1 MNAWQWAQAY
11 PDDVDG
17 IMPVV
22 ALPIPVSGRDL
33 LWRRIVIDAIRS
45 DTEWQGGDYTK
56 PPRGWLQSFPMY
68 RMLLDG
74 VPHLQAVV
82 PDAKAADRFVHEAME
97 QARAVDAN
105 DILYSLQSSSDY
117 NPQPGLASIHAKV
130 YALNFSDDAFNPVE
144 LHTLEQLI
152 PQIPH
157 ARYAVQE
164 GTSSSFGHLT
174 MAHPDLWAA
183 HVAAFMHDLEDAA
196 K

>member
-1 MNAWQWAQAY
+1 MSTMRRL
-11 PDDVDG
+11 PSTCDRMRRKLGDVDLFE
-17 IMPVV
+17 INEAFAMVPM
-22 ALPIPVSGRDL
+22 A
-33 LWRRIVIDAIRS
+33 AIR
-45 DTEWQGGDYTK
+45 DPQ
-56 PPRGWLQSFPMY
+56 
-68 RMLLDG
+68 
-74 VPHLQAVV
+74 HLQAVV

-117 NPQPGLASIHAKV
+117 NPQPGSASIHARV

-157 ARYAVQE
+157 ARYAIQE